1 MRKLLFAALVCSAA
15 LAASPAFG
23 KDAYNLTLSTGLRSD
38 KFDWNI
44 AGDTGGA
51 NPNVL
56 SELTWRDL
64 DIYQIKGKLA
74 VETNRVYIRGSVA
87 YGLIYNG
94 VNQDSD
100 YNGDNR
106 TLESSRSNNRAD
118 DGSVWDVSGGVGYVF
133 RLTPSSRA
141 TLDLIPLAGFSYNK
155 QNLTITDGFQTIP
168 ATGPFPGLNST
179 YEARWTGPW
188 AGVDLIYRFD
198 RLTLSGTFEYH
209 VASYY
214 AEADWNLRTDFAHPK
229 SFEHTANGTG
239 VVASLGG
246 NYSLSKEWAVGGSFD
261 YQDWRAEDGTDR
273 TFLSDGSIA
282 ETKLNEVN
290 WTSEALMLDVRYSF

>member
-1 MRKLLFAALVCSAA
+1 MRMRKLLFAALVCSAA

-23 KDAYNLTLSTGLRSD
+23 KESYDLTLSTGLRSD
-38 KFDWNI
+38 EFDWNI

-51 NPNVL
+51 NPNIL
-56 SELTWRDL
+56 SELTWRNL
-64 DIYQIKGKLA
+64 DIYELRGRLA
-74 VETNRVYIRGSVA
+74 VHMNRVYMRGSVA

-94 VNQDSD
+94 ENQDSD

-106 TLESSRSNNRAD
+106 TLEFSRSNNRSD
-118 DGSVWDVSGGVGYVF
+118 DGSVWDVSGGIGYVF
-133 RLTPSSRA
+133 RLTPSSTA
-141 TLDLIPLAGFSYNK
+141 TLDVIPLAGFSYNR

-168 ATGPFPGLNST
+168 ATGPFGGLNST

-188 AGVDLIYRFD
+188 IGTDLVYRFD
-198 RLTLSGTFEYH
+198 RLTLSGTLEYH

-214 AEADWNLRTDFAHPK
+214 AEANWNLRTDLSHPK
-229 SFEHTANGTG
+229 SFEHTANGSG
-239 VVASLGG
+239 VVLSIGG
-246 NYSLSKEWAVGGSFD
+246 DYALSKQWAIGGSLD

-273 TFLSDGSIA
+273 TFFADGSIA

-290 WTSEALMLDVRYSF
+290 WTSEALM

>member
-1 MRKLLFAALVCSAA
+1 MRKLLFAAFVCCAA
-15 LAASPAFG
+15 LIAGPAFG
-23 KDAYNLTLSTGLRSD
+23 KDGYNLTLSTGLRSD
-38 KFDWNI
+38 EFDWNI
-44 AGDTGGA
+44 AGDSSGA

-56 SELTWRDL
+56 SELSWREL
-64 DIYQIKGKLA
+64 DIYEIRGKLA
-74 VETNRVYIRGSVA
+74 VETNRVYIRGSLA

-106 TLESSRSNNRAD
+106 TLEFSRSNNRAD
-118 DGSVWDVSGGVGYVF
+118 DGSVWDISGGVGYVF

-141 TLDLIPLAGFSYNK
+141 ALDVIPLAGFSYHR

-168 ATGPFPGLNST
+168 ATGPFGGLNST

-209 VASYY
+209 VASYL

-239 VVASLGG
+239 VVVSLGG
-246 NYSLSKEWAVGGSFD
+246 DYAISKEWAVGGSFD

-273 TFLSDGSIA
+273 TFFSDGSIA

-290 WTSEALMLDVRYSF
+290 WTSEALMVDVRYSF